1 MEPRFAEG
9 SYDSRPSARPFRSE
23 MEALVVA
30 LEHSKSRLYKG
41 HQNIFDQMHIFL

>member
-9 SYDSRPSARPFRSE
+9 SYDSRPPDHPFRSE

-30 LEHSKSRLYKG
+30 LEPSKCRLYKG
-41 HQNIFDQMHIFL
+41 HQNVFDQMQYF